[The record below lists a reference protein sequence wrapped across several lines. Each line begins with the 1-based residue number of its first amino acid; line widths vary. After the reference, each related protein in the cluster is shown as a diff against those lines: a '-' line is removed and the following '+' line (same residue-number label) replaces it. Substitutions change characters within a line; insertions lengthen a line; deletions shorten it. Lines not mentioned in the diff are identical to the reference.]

1 MEGRFIAP
9 WHNVYW
15 YADSDSFQ
23 QGITAIEDA
32 YHQKGIEDYVIVK
45 FHFPDPSMSYTQY
58 SALKS
63 EDVDGLDVKKLRENE
78 YIAYTAYFWLVTI
91 VLDILGRRLL
101 SRLKGQ
107 FSDLM

>member
-78 YIAYTAYFWLVTI
+78 CIYNNSETNMGIWS
-91 VLDILGRRLL
+91 VLGGTEYMGR
-101 SRLKGQ
+101 
-107 FSDLM
+107 